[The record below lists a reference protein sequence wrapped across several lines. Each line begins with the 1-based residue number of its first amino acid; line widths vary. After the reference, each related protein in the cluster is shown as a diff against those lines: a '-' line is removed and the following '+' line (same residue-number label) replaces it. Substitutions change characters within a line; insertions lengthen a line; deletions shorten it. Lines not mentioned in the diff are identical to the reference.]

1 MSMLGSQPARQREVA
16 PKAMQSTR
24 EDDDMS
30 SSSGNVDN
38 VAGSAQPRC
47 LLVLEGHT
55 NFVLCAMFNPLGNLI
70 ASGSYDETIRLWDVR
85 TGDCLRVLLAHSEPV
100 TAIDFSRD
108 STFLVS
114 CSFDGLCRVWDTAT
128 GQCIKTIIDV
138 RSQNLF
144 DSCPWDKKQSR
155 GRSSRR
161 RSLTIRRYFVHCR
174 SMTLRSDLCDC
185 LETAN
190 SFSSAH

>member
-1 MSMLGSQPARQREVA
+1 MLGCGTAQRREAAPKTTHSNGEDGEVA
-16 PKAMQSTR
+16 LNSRKI
-24 EDDDMS
+24 DDAAES
-30 SSSGNVDN
+30 L
-38 VAGSAQPRC
+38 QPRC

-138 RSQNLF
+138 RLHLNRM
-144 DSCPWDKKQSR
+144 CHYKQT
-155 GRSSRR
+155 SSRDPAASTKLHLSPVGR
-161 RSLTIRRYFVHCR
+161 
-174 SMTLRSDLCDC
+174 
-185 LETAN
+185 
-190 SFSSAH
+190 